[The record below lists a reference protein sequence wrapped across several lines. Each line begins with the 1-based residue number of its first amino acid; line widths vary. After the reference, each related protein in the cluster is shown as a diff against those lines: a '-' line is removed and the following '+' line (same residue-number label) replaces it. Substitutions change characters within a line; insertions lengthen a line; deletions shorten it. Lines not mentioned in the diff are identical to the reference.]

1 MSKYYGNKSI
11 GNNANI
17 QRHREDEAKLLAI
30 IEDCEAKAAAGD
42 KLAEQEAAAFRVFLR
57 ALQESKAEMASNLFK
72 KKA

>member
-1 MSKYYGNKSI
+1 MSKYYGKKSV

-17 QRHREDEAKLLAI
+17 QRHRNDEARLLAI

-42 KLAEQEAAAFRVFLR
+42 RLAEQEAAAFRVYLR
-57 ALQESKAEMASNLFK
+57 ALQESKAEMAGNLFK